1 MAQTIILSQ
10 GQFMKTTITLMALTL
25 FSSEVFAA
33 NHCAKY
39 TNYPRYMKAIEA
51 VAKYQDYSVEEFCS
65 LPRVWDVEAQP
76 SRIVKRDGE
85 VIPHVTVQQHF
96 EYDSCLFMVNETD
109 YTISQHRCYS
119 GM

>member
-1 MAQTIILSQ
+1 
-10 GQFMKTTITLMALTL
+10 MALTL